1 MLIAFS
7 FMIFYFSGSCY
18 WNRLW
23 DNFIDIGLQGCI
35 YQIKRVFI
43 RYYLMQ
49 GMNTVFMS
57 LALGTAA
64 GSAFGL
70 FLWRFGGWHCD
81 LRLFSI
87 ISISFLCVCNL

>member
-7 FMIFYFSGSCY
+7 FMIFYFSGSVL

-49 GMNTVFMS
+49 ETDEYRFHVF
-57 LALGTAA
+57 
-64 GSAFGL
+64 
-70 FLWRFGGWHCD
+70 
-81 LRLFSI
+81 
-87 ISISFLCVCNL
+87 